1 VNTTHPPRASSPKRS
16 VPQNQLGPLPQQQS
30 RVPPPPLSVFVSN
43 DVVPS
48 LMHLLGR
55 YTDMEVLVSRIPRR
69 KMDARVH
76 YSDSGGSGKKR
87 GVEMVGVLEVV
98 SDRWGGRS
106 GAWGTFREGKDGI
119 RDV

>member
-1 VNTTHPPRASSPKRS
+1 
-16 VPQNQLGPLPQQQS
+16 
-30 RVPPPPLSVFVSN
+30 
-43 DVVPS
+43 
-48 LMHLLGR
+48 
-55 YTDMEVLVSRIPRR
+55 MEVLVSRIPRR